1 MGEPVRIEL
10 SNGLVF
16 EPDKI
21 DLSLSEE
28 AKEILRVLDDTV
40 FVVDHYADPD
50 ADMWH
55 PKYDALI
62 DKLVE
67 SMHYGYEHE
76 EFRNH
81 KVQVRYTEDPTDDI
95 KLISFKN
102 LIMNLIFWY
111 PFVCIR
117 DLLPDAI
124 DIRLDDRYF
133 ISDRRA
139 MQMSSKFIK
148 QYVDELYIRPYG
160 KYIEIRRLNRIFANM
175 MYHLQCIAINF
186 DKFQGISLSVEAFMY
201 LAKKYPRYNE
211 LLHMQL
217 DPSKQPAEI
226 EAETKAASKEQL
238 AIIEDDPGFH
248 IIKSLVRAT
257 KIKQLD
263 EVQLV
268 IGLKAD
274 QDGKTIP
281 YPINTNFIT
290 EGLKDVV
297 QIYINNIAG
306 RKAAII
312 NNEHMGTSGHSLIQV
327 TIASN
332 SVRLSKTTKD
342 CHSANPVALTVRTK
356 KHLEKINGRRYRI
369 GNDPTY
375 HTVDSSKDDNLI
387 GKTIWMRSPMTCACK
402 DGVCQECYGELYH
415 INKNLNSAGAYAA
428 VTVMNPCVQMLLSAK
443 HFQETN
449 SHSINFD
456 NPNFDTFFF
465 VASTE
470 IILNPNTEDIDKYSL
485 VIRQEDFSTT
495 DPDMDNLEDMFTKK
509 SGNKK
514 KKKRD
519 VSDDDDSEY
528 TSDGPDISDM
538 KYFTKKF
545 YVVEN
550 LHSKSAKEK
559 AIYEFHDTEEKELYM
574 HDDFI
579 NRLSIAQDAEG
590 SYAYIDF
597 ENIDPQEFVF
607 AVDIANNELTKPVKA
622 IDRLINNEA
631 HEGCDTIDALVQKML
646 DLLVDARLDASSVQ
660 GEMIMY
666 KLIRSSD
673 NVLKRPNFEDI
684 VKRSDYQILTIKSS
698 LKKDPSVDTALSTPF
713 LRYQLVQDPVTF
725 EKTAP
730 SDYDLAFRPYVSEKE
745 LGRPVREED
754 LQLLLNRS

>member
-1 MGEPVRIEL
+1 MGKPVRVEL

-28 AKEILRVLDDTV
+28 AKKILDLLDDTV
-40 FVVDHYADPD
+40 FIVDDYSEPD
-50 ADMWH
+50 GDMWH
-55 PKYDALI
+55 PKYDDLI
-62 DKLVE
+62 NKLVE

-76 EFRNH
+76 QFRNH
-81 KVQVRYTEDPTDDI
+81 KVQVKYTDDYAEEV
-95 KLISFKN
+95 KLVTFKN
-102 LIMNLIFWY
+102 LITNLIFWY
-111 PFVCIR
+111 PFICIR
-117 DLLPDAI
+117 DLLPDTVNI
-124 DIRLDDRYF
+124 KLDDRYF

-139 MQMSSKFIK
+139 MQMGSKFIK
-148 QYVDELYIRPYG
+148 TYVDDLYIRPYG

-175 MYHLQCIAINF
+175 MYHLQCIAVNF
-186 DKFQGISLSVEAFMY
+186 DKFQGVSLSVESFMD
-201 LAKKYPRYNE
+201 LAKRYPRYNE
-211 LLHMQL
+211 LLHMKL
-217 DPSKQPAEI
+217 DPSKQPSEI
-226 EAETKAASKEQL
+226 EAEIKAASKEQL
-238 AIIEDDPGFH
+238 TIIEEDPGFH
-248 IIKSLVRAT
+248 VIKSLLHAT

-290 EGLKDVV
+290 DGLQDVI
-297 QIYINNIAG
+297 QLYINNIAG

-327 TIASN
+327 TIAAN
-332 SVRLSKTTKD
+332 SVKLSKTTDD
-342 CHSANPVALTVRTK
+342 CHTVNPVAVTIRSK

-369 GNDPTY
+369 GNEPTY
-375 HTVDSSKDDNLI
+375 HTIDSKEDEDLI

-402 DGVCQECYGELYH
+402 DGVCKECYGELFH
-415 INKNLNSAGAYAA
+415 INENLNSAGAYAA

-449 SHSINFD
+449 SHTINFT
-456 NPNFDTFFF
+456 NPDFDKFFY

-470 IILNPNTEDIDKYSL
+470 IVLNPNTEDIDRYSL
-485 VIRQEDFSTT
+485 VIRQEDMSTT
-495 DPDMDNLEDMFTKK
+495 DPDTDNLDDMFTKK
-509 SGNKK
+509 ASNKK

-519 VSDDDDSEY
+519 ISEDDDSDT

-538 KYFTKKF
+538 KYYTKKF

-550 LHSKSAKEK
+550 LHTKNTKDK
-559 AIYEFHDTEEKELYM
+559 VIYTFSDAEEKELYM
-574 HDDFI
+574 HDDFVS
-579 NRLSIAQDAEG
+579 RLTIAQDAEG
-590 SYAYIDF
+590 NYAYIDF

-631 HEGCDTIDALVQKML
+631 HEGCDSIDALVQKML
-646 DLLVDARLDASSVQ
+646 DLLVDAKLDASCVQ

-666 KLIRSSD
+666 KLIRSSE

-684 VKRSDYQILTIKSS
+684 VTRSDYQILTIKSS

-713 LRYQLVQDPVTF
+713 LKYQLVQDPTTF
-725 EKTAP
+725 AKTAP
-730 SDYDLAFRPYVSEKE
+730 SDYDLSFRPYVSEKQ
-745 LGRPVREED
+745 LGRRIKKED
-754 LQLLLNRS
+754 LPLLLGRE